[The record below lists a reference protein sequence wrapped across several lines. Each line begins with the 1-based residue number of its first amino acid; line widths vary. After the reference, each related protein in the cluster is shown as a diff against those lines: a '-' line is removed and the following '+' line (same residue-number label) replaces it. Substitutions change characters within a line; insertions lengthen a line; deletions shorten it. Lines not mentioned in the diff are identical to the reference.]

1 MTTTSKQTYS
11 PNEETTGS
19 IAAMT
24 IEDSKTLELTSLELK
39 VDELIKT
46 IEKLSDENEQLRTES
61 GHLALERLALLEKTE
76 QARTRVEAMIARLKA
91 MEIR

>member
-1 MTTTSKQTYS
+1 MKKM
-11 PNEETTGS
+11 TGS
-19 IAAMT
+19 ITAMT

>member
-1 MTTTSKQTYS
+1 MTD
-11 PNEETTGS
+11 S

>member
-1 MTTTSKQTYS
+1 M
-11 PNEETTGS
+11 TGS

>member
-1 MTTTSKQTYS
+1 M
-11 PNEETTGS
+11 TGS

-39 VDELIKT
+39 VDDLIKT

>member
-1 MTTTSKQTYS
+1 MKKM
-11 PNEETTGS
+11 TGS

-39 VDELIKT
+39 VDDLIKT

>member
-1 MTTTSKQTYS
+1 MTS
-11 PNEETTGS
+11 S